1 VLLSE
6 EKPSSISRR
15 FAAGAMFLPFHNS
28 ARYCHNVMPLHARE
42 KIGRNDACPCGS
54 GKKYKH
60 CCLPGYAPSIDHA
73 WTRQHEESERLTRE
87 ITRFALRK
95 FGERIYEA
103 WQDFNMRDV
112 PKPLEEAA
120 DERQIFMPYFLFQW
134 NPDARRTTA
143 RGRGGAVARWYMLE
157 KSKQLTAME
166 RMFLEQATTQP
177 LSFYEVVWNEPGE
190 RVLVRD
196 VLIGGETEVIERSGT
211 RDLRPGDLLFAQIW
225 YEPELAVFGSS
236 APIRIPPDKKI
247 EVIELRKELKKR
259 VAKQNR
265 YLTPHDLLRYA
276 DLIRATY
283 LDIRDR
289 LFLPPVLCNT
299 DGDPLL
305 FHTLAFRIE
314 SAEAAFDALAPLAV
328 GRSRE
333 ELLDD
338 AELGDDGKLRK
349 VDIDWIRGGNRK
361 FKTWDNTILG
371 HIKISDEHVIAEVNS
386 ENRAMRLRKEIEK
399 RLGSLAVHESTVAQ
413 TLEEMRKNT
422 PQEKAEDADLRD
434 AEMTAMLRDPEV
446 KKQLQAVM
454 QKQVESWIHEKIP
467 ALGGRMPMEAV
478 RDPDGKEMV
487 EALLLDWER
496 RDEKDVSPNQIRPD
510 IGVLRRLLNL
520 APRVC

>member
-1 VLLSE
+1 M
-6 EKPSSISRR
+6 ICACIHR
-15 FAAGAMFLPFHNS
+15 AMGS
-28 ARYCHNVMPLHARE
+28 NVATVMALHASA
-42 KIGRNDACPCGS
+42 KIGRNEPCPCGS

-60 CCLPGYAPSIDHA
+60 CCLPGYAPSIDYVWA
-73 WTRQHEESERLTRE
+73 RQHEESDRLTRE

-95 FGERIYEA
+95 FGDRIYEA

-134 NPDARRTTA
+134 NPGARGTAARRQ
-143 RGRGGAVARWYMLE
+143 GGVVARWYMLE

-177 LSFYEVVWNEPGE
+177 LSFYEVVGNEPGE
-190 RVLVRD
+190 RMRVWD
-196 VLIGGETEVIERSGT
+196 VLIGGETEVIERSGS
-211 RDLRPGDLLFAQIW
+211 RNLRPGDLLFAQIW
-225 YEPELAVFGSS
+225 HQPELAVFGSS
-236 APIRIPPDKKI
+236 APLCIPPDKKI
-247 EVIELRKELKKR
+247 EVIELRKTLKKKI
-259 VAKQNR
+259 AKQNR
-265 YLTPHDLLRYA
+265 DLAPHDLLRYA

-289 LFLPPVLCNT
+289 LFAPPVLCNT

-305 FHTLAFRIE
+305 FHTLTFRVE

-349 VDIDWIRGGNRK
+349 VDIDWIKEGNRK

-371 HIKISDEHVIAEVNS
+371 HFKISEGRVIAEVNS
-386 ENRAMRLRKEIEK
+386 ENRAKRLRKEIEK
-399 RLGSLAVHESTVAQ
+399 RLGVLAVHQSTRAQ
-413 TLEEMRKNT
+413 SLEEMRNNA
-422 PQEKAEDADLRD
+422 PQEAEDAELHE
-434 AEMTAMLRDPEV
+434 AEMEATLHDPEV
-446 KKQLQAVM
+446 RKQLQAVM
-454 QKQVESWIHEKIP
+454 QKQVESWIHQKIP
-467 ALGGRMPMEAV
+467 ALGGRTPMQAV

-487 EALLLDWER
+487 EALLLQWER
-496 RDEKDVSPNQIRPD
+496 HDERDISPNQIRPD
-510 IGVLRRLLNL
+510 IGAIRRLLNL
-520 APRVC
+520 PSPVV

>member
-1 VLLSE
+1 M
-6 EKPSSISRR
+6 
-15 FAAGAMFLPFHNS
+15 A
-28 ARYCHNVMPLHARE
+28 LHASA
-42 KIGRNDACPCGS
+42 KIGRNDPCPCDS

-60 CCLPGYAPSIDHA
+60 CCLPGYAPSIDQVWA
-73 WTRQHEESERLTRE
+73 RQHEESDRLTRE

-143 RGRGGAVARWYMLE
+143 RGQGGVVARWYMLE
-157 KSKQLTAME
+157 KSRQLTAME

-190 RVLVRD
+190 RVRMRD
-196 VLIGGETEVIERSGT
+196 VLIGGETEVIERSGS
-211 RDLRPGDLLFAQIW
+211 RNLQPGDLLFAQIW

-236 APIRIPPDKKI
+236 APLRIPPDKKI
-247 EVIELRKELKKR
+247 EVIELRKKLKKR
-259 VAKQNR
+259 IARQNR

-305 FHTLAFRIE
+305 FHTLTFRIE
-314 SAEAAFDALAPLAV
+314 SAEAAFDALVPLAV

-338 AELGDDGKLRK
+338 TELGDDGKLRK
-349 VDIDWIRGGNRK
+349 ATIDWIKEGNRK

-371 HIKISDEHVIAEVNS
+371 HIKISEGRVIAEVNS
-386 ENRAMRLRKEIEK
+386 ESRAKRLRKEIEK
-399 RLGSLAVHESTVAQ
+399 RLESLAVHESTVAQ
-413 TLEEMRKNT
+413 TLEEMRKNA
-422 PQEKAEDADLRD
+422 PQESTQDKELRE
-434 AEMTAMLRDPEV
+434 AGMEAMLRDPKV
-446 KKQLQAVM
+446 RKQMQAFM
-454 QKQVESWIHEKIP
+454 QKQAEIWVRQKIP
-467 ALGGRMPMEAV
+467 ALGGRTPLQAV

-496 RDEKDVSPNQIRPD
+496 RDEADVSPNQIRPD
-510 IGVLRRLLNL
+510 IGALRRLLNL
-520 APRVC
+520 ASPVS

>member
-1 VLLSE
+1 M
-6 EKPSSISRR
+6 I
-15 FAAGAMFLPFHNS
+15 
-28 ARYCHNVMPLHARE
+28 PLHARE
-42 KIGRNDACPCGS
+42 KIGRNDPCPCGS
-54 GKKYKH
+54 GNKYKH
-60 CCLPGYAPSIDHA
+60 CCLPGYAPSIDHVWA
-73 WTRQHEESERLTRE
+73 RQHEESDRLTWE

-134 NPDARRTTA
+134 NPDARRTSA
-143 RGRGGAVARWYMLE
+143 RRQGGVVARWYMLE
-157 KSKQLTAME
+157 KSKQLTAMQ

-177 LSFYEVVWNEPGE
+177 LGFYEVVWNEPGE

-196 VLIGGETEVIERSGT
+196 VLIGEETEVIERSGSQH
-211 RDLRPGDLLFAQIW
+211 LRPGDLLFAQIW
-225 YEPELAVFGSS
+225 HQPELAVFGSM
-236 APIRIPPDKKI
+236 APICIPPDKKI
-247 EVIELRKELKKR
+247 EVIELRKTLKKR
-259 VAKQNR
+259 IAKQNR
-265 YLTPHDLLRYA
+265 YLAPHDLLRYA

-289 LFLPPVLCNT
+289 LFAPPVLRNT

-305 FHTLAFRIE
+305 FHSLTFRIE
-314 SAEAAFDALAPLAV
+314 SAEAAFDALASLAL

-338 AELGDDGKLRK
+338 AEVGEDGKLRK
-349 VDIDWIRGGNRK
+349 VDIDWIKEGNRK

-371 HIKISDEHVIAEVNS
+371 RIRISEGLVTAEVNS
-386 ENRAMRLRKEIEK
+386 ENRAKRVRKEIVK
-399 RLGSLAVHESTVAQ
+399 RLGAMVVHEHTLVQ

-422 PQEKAEDADLRD
+422 PQESAKDTKLREAET
-434 AEMTAMLRDPEV
+434 EAMLRDPQV
-446 KKQLQAVM
+446 RKQMQVFM
-454 QKQVESWIHEKIP
+454 QKQAENWVQQKIP
-467 ALGGRMPMEAV
+467 ALGGRTPLEAV

-496 RDEKDVSPNQIRPD
+496 RKESNVSPNQIRPD
-510 IGVLRRLLNL
+510 ISALRRLLNL
-520 APRVC
+520 APQAS

>member
-1 VLLSE
+1 
-6 EKPSSISRR
+6 
-15 FAAGAMFLPFHNS
+15 
-28 ARYCHNVMPLHARE
+28 MPLHAGE
-42 KIGRNDACPCGS
+42 KIGRNDPCPCRS

-60 CCLPGYAPSIDHA
+60 CCLPGYAPSIDHVWA
-73 WTRQHEESERLTRE
+73 RQHEESDRLTRE

-103 WQDFNMRDV
+103 WQDFNMSDA
-112 PKPLEEAA
+112 PKPLDEAA

-134 NPDARRTTA
+134 TPGGRSTTA
-143 RGRGGAVARWYMLE
+143 RGRGGVVARWYMLE

-190 RVLVRD
+190 RMRVWDVLV
-196 VLIGGETEVIERSGT
+196 GGETEVIERSGS
-211 RDLRPGDLLFAQIW
+211 RHLRRGDLLFAQIW
-225 YEPELAVFGSS
+225 HEPELAVFGSS
-236 APIRIPPDKKI
+236 APICIPPDKKI
-247 EVIELRKELKKR
+247 EVIQLRKALKKR
-259 VAKQNR
+259 IAKQNR

-305 FHTLAFRIE
+305 FHTLTFRIG

-328 GRSRE
+328 GHSRE
-333 ELLDD
+333 KLLDD
-338 AELGDDGKLRK
+338 AELSDDGKLRK
-349 VDIDWIRGGNRK
+349 VDIDWIKEGNRK

-371 HIKISDEHVIAEVNS
+371 HIKISEGRVIAEVNS
-386 ENRAMRLRKEIEK
+386 ENRAKRIRKEVEK
-399 RLGSLAVHESTVAQ
+399 RLGTLVTHESTLAQ
-413 TLEEMRKNT
+413 TLEQMRKNT
-422 PQEKAEDADLRD
+422 PQDAEEAELHD
-434 AEMTAMLRDPEV
+434 AEMEAMLADPEARRF
-446 KKQLQAVM
+446 LQATM
-454 QKQVESWIHEKIP
+454 QKQVESWVHQKIP
-467 ALGGRMPMEAV
+467 ALGGLTPLEAV

-496 RDEKDVSPNQIRPD
+496 REERDVSPNQIRPD
-510 IGVLRRLLNL
+510 ISALRRLLNL
-520 APRVC
+520 APHAS

>member
-1 VLLSE
+1 
-6 EKPSSISRR
+6 
-15 FAAGAMFLPFHNS
+15 
-28 ARYCHNVMPLHARE
+28 MPLHAGE
-42 KIGRNDACPCGS
+42 KIGRNDPCPCRS

-60 CCLPGYAPSIDHA
+60 CCLPSYAPSIDHVWA
-73 WTRQHEESERLTRE
+73 RQHEESDRLTRE

-103 WQDFNMRDV
+103 WQDFNMSDA
-112 PKPLEEAA
+112 PKPLDEAA

-134 NPDARRTTA
+134 TPDGRSTTA
-143 RGRGGAVARWYMLE
+143 RGRGGVVARWYMLE

-190 RVLVRD
+190 RMRVWDVLV
-196 VLIGGETEVIERSGT
+196 GGETEVIERSGS
-211 RDLRPGDLLFAQIW
+211 RHLRRGDLLFAQIW
-225 YEPELAVFGSS
+225 HEPELAVFGSS
-236 APIRIPPDKKI
+236 APICIPPDKKI
-247 EVIELRKELKKR
+247 EVIQLRKALKKR
-259 VAKQNR
+259 IAKQNR

-305 FHTLAFRIE
+305 FHTLTFRIG

-328 GRSRE
+328 GHSRE
-333 ELLDD
+333 KLLDD
-338 AELGDDGKLRK
+338 AELSDDGKLRK
-349 VDIDWIRGGNRK
+349 VDIDWIKEGNRK

-371 HIKISDEHVIAEVNS
+371 HIKISEGRVIAEVNS
-386 ENRAMRLRKEIEK
+386 ENRAKRIRKEVEK
-399 RLGSLAVHESTVAQ
+399 RLGTLVTHESTLAQ
-413 TLEEMRKNT
+413 TLEQMRKNT
-422 PQEKAEDADLRD
+422 PQDAEEAELHD
-434 AEMTAMLRDPEV
+434 AEMEAMLADPEARRF
-446 KKQLQAVM
+446 LQATM
-454 QKQVESWIHEKIP
+454 QKQVESWVHQKIP
-467 ALGGRMPMEAV
+467 ALGGLTPLEAV

-496 RDEKDVSPNQIRPD
+496 REERDVSPNQIRPD
-510 IGVLRRLLNL
+510 ISALRRLLNL
-520 APRVC
+520 APHAS

>member
-1 VLLSE
+1 MAL
-6 EKPSSISRR
+6 
-15 FAAGAMFLPFHNS
+15 S
-28 ARYCHNVMPLHARE
+28 ARA
-42 KIGRNDACPCGS
+42 KIGRNDPCPCGS

-60 CCLPGYAPSIDHA
+60 CCLPGYAPSIDQV
-73 WTRQHEESERLTRE
+73 WTRQHEQSDRLTRE
-87 ITRFALRK
+87 VTRFALRK

-103 WQDFNMRDV
+103 WQDFNMQAV
-112 PKPLEEAA
+112 PKPLEDAD

-134 NPDARRTTA
+134 NPDARRTTV
-143 RGRGGAVARWYMLE
+143 RGQAGVVARWYMLE
-157 KSKQLTAME
+157 RSKQLTATE

-177 LSFYEVVWNEPGE
+177 LSFYEVVWNDPGE
-190 RVLVRD
+190 RLAVWD
-196 VLIGGETEVIERSGT
+196 VLIGGETEVIERSGSQH
-211 RDLRPGDLLFAQIW
+211 LRPGDLLFAQIW
-225 YEPELAVFGSS
+225 RQPELAVFGSS
-236 APIRIPPDKKI
+236 APIRIPPGKKI
-247 EVIELRKELKKR
+247 EVIELRKKLKKR

-305 FHTLAFRIE
+305 FHTLTFRIE

-328 GRSRE
+328 GHSRE

-349 VDIDWIRGGNRK
+349 VDIDWIKEGNRK

-386 ENRAMRLRKEIEK
+386 ENRALRLRKKIEK
-399 RLGSLAVHESTVAQ
+399 RLGSLAVHESTHVQ
-413 TLEEMRKNT
+413 TLEEMGKNT
-422 PQEKAEDADLRD
+422 PQEKTEDADLRE
-434 AEMTAMLRDPEV
+434 AEMAAMLRDPEV

-467 ALGGRMPMEAV
+467 ALGGRTPMEAV

-496 RDEKDVSPNQIRPD
+496 RDEIDVSPGEIHPD
-510 IGVLRRLLNL
+510 IGALRRLLSM
-520 APRVC
+520 ASRTS